1 MLKPINIAVAVL
13 FVAVIGLGYMVVFQD
28 PDGQESLESRPI
40 KSETQAPASKPA
52 TATTEEPVYRN
63 KPRVSTPSP
72 THCKELGIYNPRG
85 VFKGRCESNEE
96 FRNRRNA
103 IEQEGRACQRNGGE
117 WNRVDGICAW
127 K

>member
-28 PDGQESLESRPI
+28 SDGQESRQSRPI
-40 KSETQAPASKPA
+40 KSPTKSPTQAPASRPA
-52 TATTEEPVYRN
+52 TAPTEEPTY
-63 KPRVSTPSP
+63 
-72 THCKELGIYNPRG
+72 CKELGVFNPRG
-85 VFKGRCESNEE
+85 ALKGRCESNQE
-96 FRNRRNA
+96 FWNRRNA

-117 WNRVDGICAW
+117 WNSFDGICAW